1 MGGMKMGRM
10 KAGRMKAVL
19 AVVLALTLG
28 LGAIF
33 AGEAMAVDGTREL
46 TYRGGA
52 QGRVIFDGRTHA
64 AKGLVCTS
72 CHSKLFPMQRT
83 GLITMSD
90 HGTDQKC
97 FACHNGRQAFD
108 TCDSCHRKVTSAQ

>member
-1 MGGMKMGRM
+1 MTRI
-10 KAGRMKAVL
+10 KAVL
-19 AVVLALTLG
+19 ALALVLVVG
-28 LGAIF
+28 FGAMF
-33 AGEAMAVDGTREL
+33 AGQALAVDGTRAL

-72 CHSKLFPMQRT
+72 CHSALFDTQKR

-90 HGTDQKC
+90 HGTDRKC
-97 FACHNGRQAFD
+97 FACHNGKQAFYVCTD
-108 TCDSCHRKVTSAQ
+108 CHRNVPSAQ

>member
-1 MGGMKMGRM
+1 MTRVG
-10 KAGRMKAVL
+10 AVSALALVL
-19 AVVLALTLG
+19 AVV

-33 AGEAMAVDGTREL
+33 AGQAMAVDGNNAL

-64 AKGLVCTS
+64 AKGLVCNN
-72 CHSKLFPMQRT
+72 CHAALFATAKT

-90 HGTDQKC
+90 HGTDKSC
-97 FACHNGRQAFD
+97 FACHNGKQAFD
-108 TCDSCHRKVTSAQ
+108 VCTDCHRQVQSGQ